1 MKRSQLYLTSFA
13 AALLLAGCQADNS
26 AEESNATQEDV
37 SPENTE
43 NESADE
49 DNLENNEELEEED
62 NHNHDHNNDEH
73 NHDHENDHGNN
84 DHNHDND
91 HDHNHSHDEESQA
104 IYDGYFEDD
113 QIEDRELSDWEG
125 EWQSVYPYLMSGE
138 LDEVMEH
145 KAAESDSMTAEEY
158 TEYYETGY
166 ETDVDYITIEDNTFT
181 FSSDEGEWSGDYE
194 YDGYE
199 ILTYEAGNR
208 GVRFIFEKEEGDDE
222 MPAYIQFSDHN
233 IYPTEADH
241 FHLYWGDDREELLD
255 EVTNWPTYYPAEM
268 DGDEIK
274 HEMIAH

>member
-26 AEESNATQEDV
+26 AEKSDATQENGA
-37 SPENTE
+37 PENTE

-49 DNLENNEELEEED
+49 DNLENNEDHQEEAND
-62 NHNHDHNNDEH
+62 NHNNNEHD
-73 NHDHENDHGNN
+73 HDHENDHGNN

-91 HDHNHSHDEESQA
+91 HDHNHSHDDESQA

-125 EWQSVYPYLMSGE
+125 EWQSVYLYLMSGE

-181 FSSDEGEWSGDYE
+181 FKSDEGEWSGDYA

-208 GVRFIFEKEEGDDE
+208 GVRFIFEQEEGDDE

-255 EVTNWPTYYPAEM
+255 EVTNWPTYYPAHM
-268 DGDEIK
+268 DGEEIK